1 MPVPIPRRA
10 RLLLLCAALPL
21 AACSTA
27 VQQHDLTS
35 LFKPYRIDVVQGN
48 FVSTEMAAQLK
59 PGMSREQVRAILGT
73 PLLQDLFHA
82 DRWDYVFSLRQGYH
96 APLVR
101 RFSVFFDKDGRMLR
115 TQGDPLPSET
125 AFVAQINALH
135 GGASAKTL
143 SAAQV
148 QKETDAVIAKAP
160 KTSASAAGP
169 LTLVAPAA
177 EIARLQAQDG
187 PTP

>member
-1 MPVPIPRRA
+1 MPVPILRRV
-10 RLLLLCAALPL
+10 RLLLLCATLPL

-27 VQQHDLTS
+27 MQQHDLTS

-48 FVSTEMAAQLK
+48 FVSSEMSAQLK

-73 PLLQDLFHA
+73 PLLQDVFHA
-82 DRWDYVFSLRQGYH
+82 NRWDYVFSLRQGYH

-101 RFSVFFDKDGRMLR
+101 RFSVFFDKDGRLLR
-115 TQGDPLPSET
+115 SQGDPLPSET

-135 GGASAKTL
+135 GGTTAKTL
-143 SAAQV
+143 SAEQLR
-148 QKETDAVIAKAP
+148 KESDAVIAKAP

-187 PTP
+187 TAP